1 MKEKDL
7 KVKAVGRGYQVFYK
21 GERCKYIGSGISRR
35 VYKTPDE
42 QWVVKV
48 EDTSF
53 SEQTQDE
60 YANYKRLKRRIPQ
73 HLPVTKKPF
82 SKEGLLIGLQEYIP
96 GKKYNS
102 LRGKVRRSVKDQ
114 YTHLEEKTGV
124 SDLHGGNLVYNEKR
138 GCLVIV
144 DLGDGV

>member
-21 GERCKYIGSGISRR
+21 GERCKHIGSGISRK
-35 VYKTPDE
+35 VYKTPDD

-53 SEQTQDE
+53 SEQTQYE

-82 SKEGLLIGLQEYIP
+82 SKDGLLIGLQEYIP
-96 GKKYNS
+96 GKTYDR
-102 LRGKVRRSVKDQ
+102 LRGNVKRAVKDQ
-114 YTHLEEKTGV
+114 YINLEKKTGV
-124 SDLHGGNLVYNEKR
+124 LDIHGGNVVYNEKR

>member
-1 MKEKDL
+1 MKGLEIK
-7 KVKAVGRGYQVFYK
+7 KRGCGYQVFYK
-21 GERCKYIGSGISRR
+21 GERCKHIGSGISRK
-35 VYKTPDE
+35 VYKTPDD

-60 YANYKRLKRRIPQ
+60 YANYKRLKKRVPQ

-82 SKEGLLIGLQEYIP
+82 SKDGLLIGLQEYIP
-96 GKKYNS
+96 GKTYDR
-102 LRGKVRRSVKDQ
+102 LRGNVKRAVKDQ
-114 YTHLEEKTGV
+114 YINLEKNTGV
-124 SDLHGGNLVYNEKR
+124 LDIHGANVVYNEKR